1 VRRRGLV
8 LCACLL
14 VMAALVGSAAAP
26 ASADLGTLLSAE
38 SCSQEDALDGDTG
51 VVTLPY
57 KLCDDGKPGLGGGA
71 TANPT
76 DSGTVAVPAARRTGT
91 TTTPGSP
98 RAATSSSTTRR
109 AGSWTPTTGAAVVRR
124 RGRKR
129 LAVTSRRRGAGTA
142 LVTLKVSRAAK
153 PGRHRLKVRISCAGA
168 RSQVVARRVRF
179 VP

>member
-1 VRRRGLV
+1 
-8 LCACLL
+8 
-14 VMAALVGSAAAP
+14 
-26 ASADLGTLLSAE
+26 
-38 SCSQEDALDGDTG
+38 
-51 VVTLPY
+51 
-57 KLCDDGKPGLGGGA
+57 
-71 TANPT
+71 
-76 DSGTVAVPAARRTGT
+76 
-91 TTTPGSP
+91 
-98 RAATSSSTTRR
+98 
-109 AGSWTPTTGAAVVRR
+109 VRR